1 MHTTTTRDK
10 EIMGKA
16 PDGNDAGPLLPADWQ
31 ALIAGLNQ
39 DLAAEYQAILMYIHY
54 SAKIT
59 GPFRRELRALF
70 QAEITDEQMH
80 AQFLADKIIA
90 LGGEPTTEP
99 QKVPHA
105 GQPREMLEKAMA
117 AEELAIEGYRERIRQ
132 AETLGDSA
140 LKVVLENQLA
150 DETRHKDQIN
160 RILVGWDGLE
170 DKRKIDASWQD
181 DGGQG

>member
-1 MHTTTTRDK
+1 MNITVK
-10 EIMGKA
+10 
-16 PDGNDAGPLLPADWQ
+16 PNNDIVPKPQDVKGAKQPLSADQQ

-39 DLAAEYQAILMYIHY
+39 DLAGEYQAILMYIHY

-70 QAEITDEQMH
+70 QTEIADEQMH

-99 QKVPHA
+99 QKVPDS
-105 GQPREMLEKAMA
+105 GEPREMLKKALA
-117 AEELAIEGYRERIRQ
+117 AEERAIGGYRERIRQ
-132 AETLGDSA
+132 AETFGDIE

-150 DETRHKDQIN
+150 DETRHKEQIE
-160 RILVGWDGLE
+160 RILVGWDDLE
-170 DKRKIDASWQD
+170 DKRKIDARWQD